1 VVDVTTTEDQE
12 LDALALEALGEACAT
27 APSPGLRSRVLDVA
41 RQDALLRR
49 AIRGRTVWRSVGAV
63 AAAAALVLGTLVA
76 REAHR
81 ATERDTEL
89 AAFAGKNAELR
100 TLLERQNHHL
110 ARLESALASQALVM
124 RVLGAPHT
132 VTAALAPR
140 EGVSGGARVLVDA
153 SSGEAAIV
161 ASGLDPAPTG
171 KTYEVWAIRGQGPP
185 EPAGLFAIGPE
196 NAVAVRLESLKN
208 PSGVTAFAVSIE
220 PAGGSASPTGPIVLV
235 GGTVG

>member
-1 VVDVTTTEDQE
+1 MVDVASTEDQE

-27 APSPGLRSRVLDVA
+27 SPPPGLRNRLLGAA
-41 RQDALLRR
+41 RQDVMLRR
-49 AIRGRTVWRSVGAV
+49 ALRGRTVWRSVGAV
-63 AAAAALVLGTLVA
+63 AAAATLVLGTLVA
-76 REAHR
+76 REMHR
-81 ATERDTEL
+81 ATELDTEL

-110 ARLESALASQALVM
+110 ARLESALASQAQVM

-171 KTYEVWAIRGQGPP
+171 QTYEVWAIRGQGPP
-185 EPAGLFAIGPE
+185 EPAGLFAVGPE
-196 NAVAVRLESLKN
+196 KAVAVRLEPLKN
-208 PSGVTAFAVSIE
+208 PAGVTAFAVSIE